1 MSNIQ
6 NDFIMIKVKIMFA
19 LWKYLASIMTIV
31 CATGVSRAAN
41 QFSSE
46 RLLKQPSRTSFFSK
60 IFGTLPSMGVVHSG
74 RIWLEGITPEGP

>member
-41 QFSSE
+41 QFSSQAIIE
-46 RLLKQPSRTSFFSK
+46 TAFPLLPFSRKFS
-60 IFGTLPSMGVVHSG
+60 GPYPRGWSG
-74 RIWLEGITPEGP
+74 RII